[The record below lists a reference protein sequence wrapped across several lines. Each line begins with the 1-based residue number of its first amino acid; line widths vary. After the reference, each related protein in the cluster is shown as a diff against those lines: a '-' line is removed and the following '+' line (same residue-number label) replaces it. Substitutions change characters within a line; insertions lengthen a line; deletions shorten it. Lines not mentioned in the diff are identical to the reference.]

1 MDEPVTVWQ
10 ERWARDDGAVP
21 REQRLR
27 LLGDRLIREPE
38 VVEWLGGRR
47 ALAAYQHEPDDE
59 PPRAA

>member
-10 ERWARDDGAVP
+10 ERWAREDAAVP

-47 ALAAYQHEPDDE
+47 AATAYQHEPDND